1 MIVAVPYENGQVF
14 QHFGHT
20 AQFKLYTIEQG
31 AVSHSQ
37 VIPTLG
43 SGHGALAGFLRA
55 QGVDALLCG
64 GIGAG
69 ARTALSEAGIR
80 LYAGVSGNANQAVEA
95 LLCGSLAYRDDA
107 TCGHHEHGHAHS
119 GDCGSHAHGC
129 GHHSCGGE
137 SCEG

>member
-1 MIVAVPYENGQVF
+1 MIVAIPHENGQIF

-37 VIPTLG
+37 IVPTLG

-69 ARTALSEAGIR
+69 ARTALAQAGIR
-80 LYAGVSGNANQAVEA
+80 LYAGVSGSADQAVDS
-95 LLCGSLAYRDDA
+95 LLSGSLVYHDNA
-107 TCGHHEHGHAHS
+107 TCDHHEHGHSHS
-119 GDCGSHAHGC
+119 GSCGSHAHGC

-137 SCEG
+137 GHEG